1 MREIKFRGK
10 RVDNSEWAYGSL
22 LNDSDGIP
30 KEIWF
35 YKERLIS
42 YISVHPETVGQFTG
56 LKDKNGVEVFEGD
69 EVEIKG
75 KPYDAQ
81 NTLVVKWGE
90 KSHAWS
96 VKFEVIGTWRNAP
109 KYYKLPGSKN
119 IQVTGNIHDK
129 TK

>member
-56 LKDKNGVEVFEGD
+56 LKDKNGVDIYEGD
-69 EVEIKG
+69 TVKTFLEGGIKSKG
-75 KPYDAQ
+75 YVRYNSDE
-81 NTLVVKWGE
+81 WR
-90 KSHAWS
+90 
-96 VKFEVIGTWRNAP
+96 FEVVDDIPDDEVR
-109 KYYKLPGSKN
+109 YFES
-119 IQVTGNIHDK
+119 IEITGNIHDK